1 MLGEYGTA
9 SGVAASEVMD
19 QLCSIVETQNVS
31 DTVRGYMLTAFGKLA
46 SHFGQKLTPAAE
58 EIQHSAS
65 LSANPDLQQRA
76 LELQALLRLESKL
89 LRHDYFKM
97 QSRPFTIMQMLY
109 LKPLKP
115 IILYL
120 YAQILHSELGLRDDW
135 DALYYY
141 IGLEEFCHIQ
151 RPLVTSCGI
160 LSGFTL

>member
-9 SGVAASEVMD
+9 SGIAASEVMD

-76 LELQALLRLESKL
+76 LELQALLRLASYL
-89 LRHDYFKM
+89 LRHDYFLM
-97 QSRPFTIMQMLY
+97 QSWPFAIRHMLY
-109 LKPLKP
+109 LKPYHP
-115 IILYL
+115 PFVSSSS
-120 YAQILHSELGLRDDW
+120 ALRTW
-135 DALYYY
+135 T
-141 IGLEEFCHIQ
+141 E
-151 RPLVTSCGI
+151 R
-160 LSGFTL
+160 